1 MATKQT
7 KAVDVKIPLLH
18 QAETLI
24 NGQRQADYGGK
35 LQNFTQIAMGFN
47 MVLAT
52 KLTSPVTPDDV
63 ALLMNQV
70 KVARLAKSPLHTDSI
85 LDIAGYAGCLA
96 ELQEERA
103 AGVVLPG
110 LLQAE
115 AQILQDA

>member
-1 MATKQT
+1 MAAKQI
-7 KAVDVKIPLLH
+7 KPAEVKIPLLH
-18 QAETLI
+18 QAEALI
-24 NGQRQADYGGK
+24 NGQREADYGGT

-52 KLTSPVTPDDV
+52 KLTSPITPDDV

-70 KVARLAKSPLHTDSI
+70 KVARLAKSPLHKDSN
-85 LDIAGYAGCLA
+85 LDIAGYAGCLDR
-96 ELQEERA
+96 LQEERA
-103 AGVVLPG
+103 AGVILPG

>member
-7 KAVDVKIPLLH
+7 KAADVKIPLLH
-18 QAETLI
+18 QAEALI

-47 MVLAT
+47 AVLAA
-52 KLTSPVTPDDV
+52 KLNAPITPDDV
-63 ALLMNQV
+63 ALLMLQV
-70 KVARLAKSPLHTDSI
+70 KIARLAKSPLHKDSV
-85 LDIAGYAGCLA
+85 LDIAGYAGCLDK
-96 ELQEERA
+96 LQEERA

-115 AQILQDA
+115 SQILQDA